1 MKRILFLVLSA
12 LLVLGCKTNS
22 VQLKTKE
29 GVLIVTPMTDN
40 SVRVQMMGKPT
51 HNVEELIFTEKVV
64 SPAFEKTEDANSVTI
79 KLTGLTVVFNKADE
93 TLAYYDKDGGL
104 LFQEKPGTRVL
115 KETTVGGT
123 PVQEVSTDAA
133 HTPVPQPDPIPG
145 DATYI
150 ASQSFIMQPGD
161 HQFGTGQFQDGYLD
175 IMGLTRRLTQN
186 NTQIVSPVI
195 ISSKGYGILW
205 HNYGRTDLNPCE
217 DKIVLKALPQ
227 EPAPAPAG
235 PAGRFAM
242 PAPKVF
248 TGQFSVPEDGKYALH
263 MEIGDHSGRGGR
275 YIKVDGQQVYED
287 QNHWVPTVSAFA
299 ELKAGTHTVEAQG
312 TSDDTMDF
320 YWRKVDNTT
329 TFCSPVSQNLDY
341 TVFAGTPD
349 EVIATYRTLTGP
361 VPHMPDYAFGFVQ
374 CRERYDTQAELLE
387 NAHGFK
393 DRNIPVSMIVQ
404 DWQWWGKT
412 GWNSM
417 VFDKDKYPD
426 PQGMVD
432 EVHDLGMKIMISVWS
447 RIETG
452 TVLGDSFKEKGYFI
466 PGTEWVDFFNPEA
479 ADYYWESFR
488 DSMMRYGFDAWW
500 FDATEPDNDY
510 ILLNRRVAGN
520 TIPGNVYRDVYPLV
534 MNRAM
539 YQKFQQYT
547 PDNMP
552 VVLTRSAF
560 AGSQKY
566 GVFVWSGDVG
576 HDWVTLRRQ
585 LIGGLGYVSTGLP
598 WWTYDAGGFSRPR
611 DQYTSADYQERMLRW
626 IQASV
631 FLPMMRVHG
640 SGSHTEPWNYS
651 DETYRIYVNCIN
663 TRYKLLPY
671 ILENA
676 KKVSDE
682 GYTLMRPLV
691 FDFYK
696 DEEALKQD
704 CEYMFGPDYLV
715 CPITEPGVK
724 TWRVYLPENA
734 GGWEDFRDGTRY
746 QGGQYYDVPV
756 DLEFI
761 PVFKKL

>member
-1 MKRILFLVLSA
+1 MKKALILLLSS
-12 LLVLGCKTNS
+12 LLVFGCKTGS
-22 VQLKTKE
+22 VKIKTSD
-29 GVLIVTPMTDN
+29 GTLTVTPMTDN
-40 SVRVQMMGKPT
+40 SVRVQMKGKPT
-51 HNVEELIFTEKVV
+51 HAVEELLFTEKVAA
-64 SPAFEKTEDANSVTI
+64 PAFEKTEDNDAITI
-79 KLTGLTVVFNKADE
+79 KLAKMTVVFNKADE
-93 TLAYYDKDGGL
+93 TLSYYDKDGGI
-104 LFQEKPGTRVL
+104 LFAEIPGTRVL

-123 PVQEVSTDAA
+123 PVVETSTDAA
-133 HTPVPQPDPIPG
+133 HTAIPQPDPIPG
-145 DATYI
+145 DPTYI
-150 ASQSFIMQPGD
+150 ASQSFMMQPGD

-205 HNYGRTDLNPCE
+205 HNYGRTDFNPSQNMVALN
-217 DKIVLKALPQ
+217 ALPAAR
-227 EPAPAPAG
+227 PAAPPVPGMRMMA
-235 PAGRFAM
+235 P
-242 PAPKVF
+242 PKVF
-248 TGQFSVPEDGKYALH
+248 EGEFSVDKAGKYSVHLDVGSSA
-263 MEIGDHSGRGGR
+263 RGGHT
-275 YIKVDGQQVYED
+275 ITIDGQQVYQD
-287 QNHWVPTVSAFA
+287 SNNWIPTVSAFV
-299 ELKAGTHTVEAQG
+299 ELAPGKHTVQAQG
-312 TSDDTMDF
+312 STDDKVDF
-320 YWRKVDNTT
+320 YWREVDNTT
-329 TFCSPVSQNLDY
+329 TFCSPVAQDLDY
-341 TVFAGTPD
+341 AVFAGTPD
-349 EVIATYRTLTGP
+349 EVVATFRTLTGP
-361 VPHMPDYAFGFVQ
+361 VPAMPDYAFGFVQ

-387 NAHGFK
+387 NAHGFV

-426 PQGMVD
+426 PKAMVD
-432 EVHDLGMKIMISVWS
+432 EVHDLGIKIMISVWS
-447 RIETG
+447 RVETG
-452 TVLGDSFKEKGYFI
+452 SKLGDDLRDKGYFI
-466 PGTEWVDFFNPEA
+466 PGTEWVDYFNPEA
-479 ADYYWESFR
+479 AQYYWECFR
-488 DSMMRYGFDAWW
+488 DSLVKLGFDAWW

-510 ILLNRRVAGN
+510 ILQNRRLANN
-520 TIPGNVYRDVYPLV
+520 TIPGDVYRNVYPLV
-534 MNRAM
+534 MNKTM
-539 YQKFQQYT
+539 YEGFKTYYT
-547 PDNMP
+547 PDDMP

-560 AGSQKY
+560 AGSQRY

-576 HDWVTLRRQ
+576 HDWTTLRRQ

-671 ILENA
+671 ITENA
-676 KKVSDE
+676 KKVSEE

-691 FDFYK
+691 FDFYN

-715 CPITEPGVK
+715 CPVTEPGVTSWK
-724 TWRVYLPENA
+724 VYLPENA
-734 GGWEDFRDGTRY
+734 NGWEDFRDGTRY
-746 QGGQYYDVPV
+746 AGGQYIDAPV
-756 DLEFI
+756 DIEFI